1 MIDFQNVFY
10 GVCGLLAA
18 IAITQPKFYVKYASY
33 LLVAAFVN
41 MVLVL
46 VVTLLALVIANK
58 AGEYRDGIN
67 LFARYF
73 SEFLLKI
80 DNYQALSYMALLF
93 VVWGNLL
100 ILSRLI
106 GKYED
111 DIKKQING

>member
-1 MIDFQNVFY
+1 MIDFQSVFY

-18 IAITQPKFYVKYASY
+18 IAITQPKFYVKYASH

-58 AGEYRDGIN
+58 AGEYGDGIN
-67 LFARYF
+67 LFARHF

-100 ILSRLI
+100 ILSWLI

-111 DIKKQING
+111 NIKKQIS